1 MAIEVRAHVYR
12 DRLAA
17 GRHGKLSLQRII
29 ITPPEKNLI
38 HSSPESIWG
47 MIYGEVKQT
56 CGSAR
61 MDCAGGERT
70 KATFQ
75 KQKPRYNDLQ
85 GTEAHAWCLKT
96 KGA

>member
-1 MAIEVRAHVYR
+1 MSTVIGWLPGAMASSV
-12 DRLAA
+12 
-17 GRHGKLSLQRII
+17 LQRIHRRKSDTQLTRI
-29 ITPPEKNLI
+29 DM
-38 HSSPESIWG
+38 G
-47 MIYGEVKQT
+47 MIYGEAKQT

>member
-1 MAIEVRAHVYR
+1 MAVEVRAHVYR

-17 GRHGKLSLQRII
+17 GRHGKLSFAAHYSHAPGEKSDTQLTRIDM
-29 ITPPEKNLI
+29 
-38 HSSPESIWG
+38 G
-47 MIYGEVKQT
+47 MIYGEAKQT